1 MAYSRSDFQDL
12 AVSLRRTSDEY
23 PYPPIN
29 AITYNPKKEILTLT
43 ADSEPKVEKA
53 MTDLRLLIE
62 KFSESR
68 GRKYLVTSHPST
80 SRALLLDSSSAHR
93 STNSRTPRTFPI
105 IPKEHWRLVQI
116 WFKSIL
122 PALPKILSE
131 CLGGIF
137 SVSLI
142 RRGQSDFSA
151 EPCIQIGSPC
161 VPEQAAQ
168 KVIKDLVGK
177 MWEKDGLQQI
187 AMRFIEGSI
196 KKISGVEGPDDDD
209 GEESADVRRLDFNYN
224 RPYSKPGMGASVGL
238 LCSGKLSATLGG
250 YVLIGG
256 KKYLLT
262 SEHFIA
268 NARAL
273 ADTNDDCDTLTSPS
287 REDLTKIENNLK
299 QNKRDSDSNVNSLA
313 KKGYGDK
320 DYAEDFF
327 SDPNL
332 SDELRDAISKNED
345 IKSLL
350 DQVTSKPREYA
361 VGKVKKL
368 SLGRPRRHS
377 ISRTLAN
384 QVGLQNDELEVKHS
398 MDWAL
403 ITTDN
408 HTAQAG
414 ENRHKYRSNKDAIE
428 DTLYV
433 DENNRASQSG
443 DIVYETCDA
452 EAGHRVYYVGQ
463 RSKHRIGEV
472 SLPVF
477 DNSSGTLVWGIIG
490 LDGQDIP
497 YSDVAGDSG
506 AWVIREED
514 NKLMGQ
520 VHSLDQGQVLFTPI
534 DVIFAEL
541 EERCG
546 GEVSLPP
553 RPHHIPSTVSARQLC
568 SVPQTPL
575 VRAYKFNR
583 PALVQ
588 PITAPRISP
597 IKTAVPK
604 ARPLESSSVMTIIR
618 NINTTHSRRS
628 SNSQCDSPS
637 SLPTLM
643 DSPLSSVT
651 TPEYPKSP
659 QSSGNPDCIS
669 RQVNIERL
677 SSMSLPNIV
686 GQSTVSEITELSL
699 DESKEDQPV
708 ESKPHTIQFNFKSL
722 PVTILS
728 TRTSTWPVTFEK
740 SQVTKAGPGSGF
752 TRLRTFR
759 NQTVPYSARA
769 VLDRF
774 ARFARRIGTST
785 RPSRPVFEIPKL
797 TRRATEDVTDIETIS
812 RPCEHEFCAFSTLED
827 VRKRDYSFIPE
838 GCNVAA

>member
-1 MAYSRSDFQDL
+1 MAYSKPDFQDL
-12 AVSLRRTSDEY
+12 AVSLRRTSDEH
-23 PYPPIN
+23 PYRPIN
-29 AITYNPKKEILTLT
+29 AITYNPKKETLTLT
-43 ADSEPKVEKA
+43 ADSEPKVKKA

-62 KFSESR
+62 NFSKSR

-80 SRALLLDSSSAHR
+80 SRALLLDNSNAHG

-105 IPKEHWRLVQI
+105 VPKENRRLVQI

-131 CLGGIF
+131 CLGGIY

-168 KVIKDLVGK
+168 KVIKELVGK

-196 KKISGVEGPDDDD
+196 KKISGVEGIDDDN
-209 GEESADVRRLDFNYN
+209 GGESADVRRLDFNYK

-238 LCSGKLSATLGG
+238 LCSDKLSATLGG

-273 ADTNDDCDTLTSPS
+273 ADPNDDCDTLTSPS
-287 REDLTKIENNLK
+287 REDLRNMENNLK
-299 QNKRDSDSNVNSLA
+299 QNKRDSDSNVNTLVG
-313 KKGYGDK
+313 KGYSDK
-320 DYAEDFF
+320 DYAEDVF

-332 SDELRDAISKNED
+332 SDELRDAMSNNED

-350 DQVTSKPREYA
+350 DQVTSKPLEYA

-368 SLGRPRRHS
+368 SLGPPRRHS

-408 HTAQAG
+408 RTAQAG

-428 DTLYV
+428 DVLYV
-433 DENNRASQSG
+433 DENNRAG
-443 DIVYETCDA
+443 DVVYETCGA
-452 EAGHRVYYVGQ
+452 ESGHLVYYVGQ
-463 RSKHRIGEV
+463 KSKHRIGKV

-490 LDGQDIP
+490 SDGQEIP

-506 AWVIREED
+506 AWVIREVD
-514 NKLMGQ
+514 NRLMGQ
-520 VHSLDQGQVLFTPI
+520 VHSHDHGQVLFTPI

-541 EERCG
+541 EETCG
-546 GEVSLPP
+546 GAVSLPP
-553 RPHHIPSTVSARQLC
+553 RPHHIPSTVSAQQLC

-575 VRAYKFNR
+575 VRAYKFNI

-588 PITAPRISP
+588 PVTASRISP

-604 ARPLESSSVMTIIR
+604 ARPLESSSVMTIISYT
-618 NINTTHSRRS
+618 NTTHSRRS
-628 SNSQCDSPS
+628 FNSQCDSPS

-659 QSSGNPDCIS
+659 QSSGNSDFVS
-669 RQVNIERL
+669 GQVNIERL
-677 SSMSLPNIV
+677 LSMSLPNIV
-686 GQSTVSEITELSL
+686 GESTVSQIPELSL
-699 DESKEDQPV
+699 DEPKEDQPV
-708 ESKPHTIQFNFKSL
+708 ESKPHTIQFNFQSL
-722 PVTILS
+722 PGTTLG
-728 TRTSTWPVTFEK
+728 TRTSTWPVIFK
-740 SQVTKAGPGSGF
+740 NIQVTKARPGSGF

-759 NQTVPYSARA
+759 NHTVPYSARA

-812 RPCEHEFCAFSTLED
+812 RPCEHEFCALATLED
-827 VRKRDYSFIPE
+827 GRKRDYSFIPE

>member
-1 MAYSRSDFQDL
+1 MAYSKSDFQDL
-12 AVSLRRTSDEY
+12 AVSLRRTSNVY
-23 PYPPIN
+23 PYRPIN

-43 ADSEPKVEKA
+43 ADSEPKVKKA

-62 KFSESR
+62 NFSKSR

-80 SRALLLDSSSAHR
+80 SRALLLDNSNAHG

-105 IPKEHWRLVQI
+105 IPKEHRRLVQI

-131 CLGGIF
+131 CLGGIY

-177 MWEKDGLQQI
+177 MWEKDGFQQI

-196 KKISGVEGPDDDD
+196 KKISGVEGIDDDD
-209 GEESADVRRLDFNYN
+209 GGESADVRRLDFNYK

-238 LCSGKLSATLGG
+238 LCSDKLSATLGG

-273 ADTNDDCDTLTSPS
+273 ADPNDDCDTLTSPS
-287 REDLTKIENNLK
+287 REDLRNMENNLK
-299 QNKRDSDSNVNSLA
+299 QNKRDSDSNVNSLVE
-313 KKGYGDK
+313 KGYGDK
-320 DYAEDFF
+320 DYAEDVF
-327 SDPNL
+327 SGPNL
-332 SDELRDAISKNED
+332 SDELRDAMSNNEN

-350 DQVTSKPREYA
+350 DQVTSPPLEYA
-361 VGKVKKL
+361 VGKVRKL
-368 SLGRPRRHS
+368 SLGTPRRHS

-384 QVGLQNDELEVKHS
+384 QVGLQNDELEVKYS

-408 HTAQAG
+408 RTAQAG

-428 DTLYV
+428 DNLYV

-443 DIVYETCDA
+443 DVIYETCGA
-452 EAGHRVYYVGQ
+452 ESGHLVYYVGQ
-463 RSKHRIGEV
+463 KSKHRIGKV
-472 SLPVF
+472 SLPLF
-477 DNSSGTLVWGIIG
+477 DSPSGTHAWGIIG
-490 LDGQDIP
+490 SDGQEIP
-497 YSDVAGDSG
+497 CSDVEGDSG
-506 AWVIREED
+506 AWVIRED
-514 NKLMGQ
+514 NNRLMGQ
-520 VHSLDQGQVLFTPI
+520 VHSHLHGQVLFTPI

-541 EERCG
+541 EETCG
-546 GEVSLPP
+546 GKVSLPP
-553 RPHHIPSTVSARQLC
+553 GPHHIPSTVSAQQLC
-568 SVPQTPL
+568 SVPQTPRA
-575 VRAYKFNR
+575 RAYKFNKT
-583 PALVQ
+583 ALVQ
-588 PITAPRISP
+588 PITAPGISP
-597 IKTAVPK
+597 IKTTVPE
-604 ARPLESSSVMTIIR
+604 AEQLESSSVVTFIR
-618 NINTTHSRRS
+618 STNTTHRQRS

-659 QSSGNPDCIS
+659 QSSGNSDFVS
-669 RQVNIERL
+669 EQVNIERL

-686 GQSTVSEITELSL
+686 GESTVSEIPELSL
-699 DESKEDQPV
+699 EEPREDQPV
-708 ESKPHTIQFNFKSL
+708 ESKPYTIQFNFQSL
-722 PVTILS
+722 PGTTLS
-728 TRTSTWPVTFEK
+728 TRTSTWPVTLKK

-759 NQTVPYSARA
+759 NHTVPYSARA

-774 ARFARRIGTST
+774 AWFARRIGTSP
-785 RPSRPVFEIPKL
+785 RLSQPVFEIPKL
-797 TRRATEDVTDIETIS
+797 TWRTIEDVTDIETIS
-812 RPCEHEFCAFSTLED
+812 RPCEHEVCTLPTLED
-827 VRKRDYSFIPE
+827 VRKPDHSFIPE

>member
-1 MAYSRSDFQDL
+1 MAYSKSDFRDL
-12 AVSLRRTSDEY
+12 AVTLRRTSDEY
-23 PYPPIN
+23 LYPPIN

-62 KFSESR
+62 KFSKSR
-68 GRKYLVTSHPST
+68 GRKYLVTSHPSM
-80 SRALLLDSSSAHR
+80 SRALLLDSSSAHG
-93 STNSRTPRTFPI
+93 STSSRTPRTFPI

-131 CLGGIF
+131 SLGGIY

-142 RRGQSDFSA
+142 RRGQSNLTA

-161 VPEQAAQ
+161 VPGQAAQ

-177 MWEKDGLQQI
+177 MWEKDGHERI
-187 AMRFIEGSI
+187 RMRFIEGCI
-196 KKISGVEGPDDDD
+196 KKLSGLEGADDDD
-209 GEESADVRRLDFNYN
+209 GGESADVRRLDFNYN

-256 KKYLLT
+256 EKYLLT
-262 SEHFIA
+262 SEHFVT

-273 ADTNDDCDTLTSPS
+273 ADTNDDRDTVTSPS

-299 QNKRDSDSNVNSLA
+299 QNKRDIDSKINSLA
-313 KKGYGDK
+313 EKQYGDK
-320 DYAEDFF
+320 DYAEDVF

-332 SDELRDAISKNED
+332 SDDLRDAMSENED
-345 IKSLL
+345 FKNLL
-350 DQVTSKPREYA
+350 DQVAARPLEYA
-361 VGKVKKL
+361 VGKVKRL
-368 SLGRPRRHS
+368 SLGTPRRHS

-384 QVGLQNDELEVKHS
+384 QVGLQNDELEVNHS

-403 ITTDN
+403 ITTDS

-414 ENRHKYRSNKDAIE
+414 ENRHKYRSTKDAIE
-428 DTLYV
+428 DILYV
-433 DENNRASQSG
+433 DEENRSSQSG
-443 DIVYETCDA
+443 HVVYETCGA

-463 RSKHRIGEV
+463 RSKHRSGEV

-477 DNSSGTLVWGIIG
+477 DNSSDTLVWGIIG

-506 AWVIREED
+506 AWVIREVD

-520 VHSLDQGQVLFTPI
+520 VHSFDQGQVLFTPI

-541 EERCG
+541 EERCET
-546 GEVSLPP
+546 EVSLPP
-553 RPHHIPSTVSARQLC
+553 LPPRHPGSDHVPSTISARPLC
-568 SVPQTPL
+568 SVPQTPPA
-575 VRAYKFNR
+575 RAYKFNI
-583 PALVQ
+583 PTL
-588 PITAPRISP
+588 PESITAPRISP
-597 IKTAVPK
+597 IKTTVPE
-604 ARPLESSSVMTIIR
+604 ARLLESSSVMTIIR
-618 NINTTHSRRS
+618 NTNTTHSQRS
-628 SNSQCDSPS
+628 SNLQCDSPS

-659 QSSGNPDCIS
+659 QSSGKS
-669 RQVNIERL
+669 GYGSGQVKIGRL
-677 SSMSLPNIV
+677 PSMLLLTI
-686 GQSTVSEITELSL
+686 VSELTMSKIPDLSL
-699 DESKEDQPV
+699 DESEEDQPV
-708 ESKPHTIQFNFKSL
+708 ESKPYPIHFKFQSL
-722 PVTILS
+722 PGTTLS
-728 TRTSTWPVTFEK
+728 NRTSTRSVTVGK
-740 SQVTKAGPGSGF
+740 SQVAKARPGSGF

-759 NQTVPYSARA
+759 NHAVPYSACA

-774 ARFARRIGTST
+774 ARRIGKST
-785 RPSRPVFEIPKL
+785 RPS
-797 TRRATEDVTDIETIS
+797 
-812 RPCEHEFCAFSTLED
+812 
-827 VRKRDYSFIPE
+827 
-838 GCNVAA
+838 